1 MCEAVY
7 GGTCDCKCMTFW
19 KSLDLRLQRLVFEEF
34 KNSFR
39 RQKSQFFHGKYEK
52 SQIAPYI
59 LPQSQKTQVHRRTEN
74 MRTTTWDNDVVWH
87 VTGERKR
94 VLRRVT
100 VVWLVC
106 GIGAVRNVAG
116 NFWFWKVQA
125 TLCWRQLP
133 SLPEDWIWCLRCV
146 HHGHYRHYHCSVW
159 FIRIWWYSDIPWIQ
173 ALTMLLMSAQLLGW
187 VSSF

>member
-106 GIGAVRNVAG
+106 GIGAVRNVAEFLILKGSG
-116 NFWFWKVQA
+116 NFVLAPAPIFARGLDLVCSVCSPWS
-125 TLCWRQLP
+125 LP
-133 SLPEDWIWCLRCV
+133 SLPL
-146 HHGHYRHYHCSVW
+146 
-159 FIRIWWYSDIPWIQ
+159 
-173 ALTMLLMSAQLLGW
+173 
-187 VSSF
+187 